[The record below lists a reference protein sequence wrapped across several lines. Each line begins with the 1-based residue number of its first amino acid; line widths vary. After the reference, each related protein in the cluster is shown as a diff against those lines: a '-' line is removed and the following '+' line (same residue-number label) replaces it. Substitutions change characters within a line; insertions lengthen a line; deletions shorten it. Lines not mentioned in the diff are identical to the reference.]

1 VELLRDSEETMTDSK
16 KTYDENVRAD
26 VYKAIDGERDYQGK
40 WECCGVESRGKHET
54 GAFIV
59 FMEHYL
65 QEARRLESTLENGGN
80 NRAFSY
86 PANGERREEGSL
98 DFVRKVTALGV
109 ACMEQNG
116 APEREVI
123 E

>member
-1 VELLRDSEETMTDSK
+1 MDQALKNFHKE
-16 KTYDENVRAD
+16 VRAD
-26 VYKAIDGERDYQGK
+26 VYKAIDGERAYQDK
-40 WECCGVESRGKHET
+40 WEDADSRGKHET
-54 GAFIV
+54 GAFIL

-80 NRAFSY
+80 GV
-86 PANGERREEGSL
+86 PASHHLGRDVRPEGSL

-116 APEREVI
+116 APEREGQ

>member
-1 VELLRDSEETMTDSK
+1 MCDTPYESYK
-16 KTYDENVRAD
+16 KGVRAD
-26 VYKAIDGERDYQGK
+26 VYKAIDGEREYQQK
-40 WECCGVESRGKHET
+40 WEDAESKGKHET
-54 GAFIV
+54 GAFIL

-80 NRAFSY
+80 HIQKVHGA
-86 PANGERREEGSL
+86 EGSL

-116 APEREVI
+116 APPRDGY
-123 E
+123 

>member
-1 VELLRDSEETMTDSK
+1 MNDTLK
-16 KTYDENVRAD
+16 GYYKHVRAD
-26 VYKAIDGERDYQGK
+26 VYKAIDGERTYQDK
-40 WECCGVESRGKHET
+40 WEDAESRGKHET
-54 GAFIV
+54 GAFIL

-65 QEARRLESTLENGGN
+65 SEARRLESTLEDGGN
-80 NRAFSY
+80 DMFK
-86 PANGERREEGSL
+86 GEGSL

-116 APEREVI
+116 APEREVPSYSGLLSGPTGNPN

>member
-1 VELLRDSEETMTDSK
+1 MTDSK

-26 VYKAIDGERDYQGK
+26 VYKAIDGERSYQKK
-40 WECCGVESRGKHET
+40 WDTAESKGIHET
-54 GAFIV
+54 GAFIL

-65 QEARRLESTLENGGN
+65 KEARRLESTLENGGN
-80 NRAFSY
+80 
-86 PANGERREEGSL
+86 GRRIDDGIIGPEGSL

-116 APEREVI
+116 APEREI
-123 E
+123 L

>member
-1 VELLRDSEETMTDSK
+1 MCDTPYESYK
-16 KTYDENVRAD
+16 KGVRAD
-26 VYKAIDGERDYQGK
+26 VYKAIDGEREYQQK
-40 WECCGVESRGKHET
+40 WEDAESKGKHET
-54 GAFIV
+54 GAFIL

-80 NRAFSY
+80 GVAEKLLGR
-86 PANGERREEGSL
+86 EGSL

-116 APEREVI
+116 APEREL
-123 E
+123 

>member
-1 VELLRDSEETMTDSK
+1 MNEARKIYKES
-16 KTYDENVRAD
+16 VRAD
-26 VYKAIDGERDYQGK
+26 VYKAVDGERAYQQK
-40 WECCGVESRGKHET
+40 WEDAESRGVHET
-54 GAFIV
+54 GAFIL

-80 NRAFSY
+80 GI
-86 PANGERREEGSL
+86 PASHHLGRDVRPEGSL

-116 APEREVI
+116 APEREVKDD
-123 E
+123 

>member
-1 VELLRDSEETMTDSK
+1 MVSNK
-16 KTYDENVRAD
+16 AVRAD
-26 VYKAIDGERDYQGK
+26 VYKAIDGERTYQEK
-40 WECCGVESRGKHET
+40 WEDAESKGVHET
-54 GAFIV
+54 GAFIL

-86 PANGERREEGSL
+86 PTGGKRREEGSL

-116 APEREVI
+116 APEREVP
-123 E
+123 ENSGLLSGPTGNPNE

>member
-1 VELLRDSEETMTDSK
+1 MPTREK
-16 KTYDENVRAD
+16 
-26 VYKAIDGERDYQGK
+26 VYEVLDGERDYQTK
-40 WECCGVESRGKHET
+40 WDTAESQGLHET
-54 GAFIV
+54 GAFIL

-65 QEARRLESTLENGGN
+65 AEARELESTRENGN
-80 NRAFSY
+80 NAPFV
-86 PANGERREEGSL
+86 GEGSL

-116 APEREVI
+116 APPRE

>member
-1 VELLRDSEETMTDSK
+1 MCDTPYESYK
-16 KTYDENVRAD
+16 KGVRAD
-26 VYKAIDGERDYQGK
+26 VYKAIDGEREYQQK
-40 WECCGVESRGKHET
+40 WEDAESKGIHET
-54 GAFIV
+54 GAFIL

-80 NRAFSY
+80 
-86 PANGERREEGSL
+86 GRRIDDGLPGPEGSL

-116 APEREVI
+116 APERENGY
-123 E
+123 

>member
-1 VELLRDSEETMTDSK
+1 MTYED
-16 KTYDENVRAD
+16 DRRAE
-26 VYKAIDGERDYQGK
+26 VYKAIDGEREYQKK
-40 WECCGVESRGKHET
+40 WDTAESSGKHET

-65 QEARRLESTLENGGN
+65 QEARRLESILENGGN
-80 NRAFSY
+80 SIDQRSLGA
-86 PANGERREEGSL
+86 EGSL

-116 APEREVI
+116 ILERSGYES
-123 E
+123 